1 MKLNSILV
9 ALTVTL
15 LAGVTAAQIDAF
27 HPRKKLRPAAPMQR
41 PLPGGAPQFGDALPG
56 LDAVS
61 RQAFVLG
68 REEFEAVETAAG
80 GLGPIFNGK
89 SCVEC
94 HSDGATGGASVI
106 TVTRFGRMLNGKFDP
121 MDQFGGSLLQRFA
134 IDPAAQ
140 EHVPVEATVVAQ
152 RMATPIF
159 GAGLIEAIA
168 DQDILLNAQRRQ
180 ADGVQ
185 GRVSMVTDV
194 VSGKQ
199 RVGRFGW
206 KAQQA
211 TLLAFS
217 GDAYVNEMG
226 ITNRFFPK
234 ENAPNGNAA
243 LLARFDLVADVED
256 AVDPATGKGDI
267 DHAAD
272 FMRLLAPPPALRLSV
287 SAAAGG
293 KLFSQINCNSCH
305 LPVMM
310 TGANRLPALSY
321 QPVALFSDLL
331 LHNMGA
337 LGDGIEQGNAKGSD
351 IRTAPLWGLRART
364 RFLHDGRA
372 TTLGDAVLGHAGEG
386 AVARDRFK
394 ALNAIQKQQLFDYL
408 KSI

>member
-9 ALTVTL
+9 ALVVTL

-27 HPRKKLRPAAPMQR
+27 HPRKKLRPAVPMQR

-321 QPVALFSDLL
+321 QLVALFSDLL

-394 ALNAIQKQQLFDYL
+394 ALSAVQKQQLFDYL